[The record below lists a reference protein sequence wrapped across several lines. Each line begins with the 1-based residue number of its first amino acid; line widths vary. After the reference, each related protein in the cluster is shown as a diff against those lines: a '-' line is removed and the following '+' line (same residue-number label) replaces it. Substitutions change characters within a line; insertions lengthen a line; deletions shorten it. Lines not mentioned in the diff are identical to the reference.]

1 MSIFASVINSKVH
14 LDSFVSLANRAGLT
28 TVDIAE
34 AIAEIEERILWMAS
48 KAPEIEKWVNGSM
61 KVTVSLATLI
71 VSMLVTLQ

>member
-34 AIAEIEERILWMAS
+34 AIAEIEEKILWMDS
-48 KAPEIEKWVNGSM
+48 KVPEIEKWVNGSM
-61 KVTVSLATLI
+61 KVAVSLVALI